1 MAFFS
6 LTKIIM
12 FEAQLKKK
20 YFSWGYLNSKEL
32 ISVGTTV
39 SFKNKTKKKKKNTS
53 KWIEGPQVSKLLND
67 TWFLN
72 FYIF

>member
-32 ISVGTTV
+32 ISVGTTL
-39 SFKNKTKKKKKNTS
+39 SFKNKTKKKKKTHQS
-53 KWIEGPQVSKLLND
+53 GLRGPKFQNS
-67 TWFLN
+67 
-72 FYIF
+72 